1 MAKTV
6 TKNSDEVAII
16 SRMRGFLDE
25 YGDLDA
31 DILFLQGEI
40 HDDRKPVSKLVD
52 SSYEA
57 S

>member
-1 MAKTV
+1 
-6 TKNSDEVAII
+6 
-16 SRMRGFLDE
+16 MRGFLDE

-52 SSYEA
+52 NFYEI